1 MHAFNSEGEYVLF
14 ETGSPE
20 PTRTWSREPY
30 VCHDNCIVC
39 PTTKDI
45 SNIKDIPQS
54 VPYSEKL
61 KYTVLKNPPST
72 ARPKKAGWVSK
83 WINTILLNNVLY
95 KVDPLVFPY
104 LSAYP
109 IQSCADLTRAIAE
122 IRAIHNLRVPI
133 GVRLASVPLVQK
145 IVKRAYLCGNDTK
158 PGEYVTEVFSYPY
171 KLSTYHGSVADVKAA
186 VNGFALDDY
195 VFFECNDAK
204 LFSAT
209 TNNKCAYTFL
219 VENFYGIASIWGKHI
234 LATTSIQLYKETGQK
249 TFAPIW
255 VVLTPPNPWIY
266 NGTVQNYVGL
276 LVGINGEVVFVPT
289 YTATSTYISVP
300 NVYMSVLISSI
311 NTKLFA
317 LRVSQLA
324 IDTSVHYKL
333 LR

>member
-1 MHAFNSEGEYVLF
+1 MHAFNSEGQYVLF

-30 VCHDNCIVC
+30 VCRDNCILC

-45 SNIKDIPQS
+45 KDTAS

-61 KYTVLKNPPST
+61 KYVVLKNPPST
-72 ARPKKAGWVSK
+72 ARPKQAGWVSK
-83 WINTILLNNVLY
+83 WLNTILLDNVLY

-104 LSAYP
+104 LSSYS
-109 IQSCADLTRAIAE
+109 IQSCSDLTKAIAE
-122 IRAIHNLRVPI
+122 IRFIHRLRVPI

-145 IVKRAYLCGNDTK
+145 IVKRTYLAGNTK
-158 PGEYVTEVFSYPY
+158 IGEYVTEVFSYPY
-171 KLSTYHGSVADVKAA
+171 KLSPYHGSVADVKAA
-186 VNGFALDDY
+186 VEGFALDDY
-195 VFFECNDAK
+195 IFFECNDAK

-234 LATTSIQLYKETGQK
+234 LATTSLQLYKETGEK

-255 VVLTPPNPWIY
+255 VVLTPPNPWVY

-276 LVGINGEVVFVPT
+276 LVGIDGEVVFVPT
-289 YTATSTYISVP
+289 YTATSTYNAVP

-311 NTKLFA
+311 NPKLFA
-317 LRVSQLA
+317 LRVKQLA